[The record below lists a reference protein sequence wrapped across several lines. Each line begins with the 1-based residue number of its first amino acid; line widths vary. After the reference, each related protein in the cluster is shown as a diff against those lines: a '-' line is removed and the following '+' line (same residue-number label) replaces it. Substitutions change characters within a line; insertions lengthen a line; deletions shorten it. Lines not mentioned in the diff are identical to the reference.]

1 MIAVKLELILFQFSL
16 VPLKLHPVVR
26 QLAAVMLNLAAAGA
40 VAQILSKLTPIPE
53 QFTRDRREVLF
64 YRFEFLDDR
73 FWPHRGVHGP
83 TNDTNP
89 NRPEPGQP
97 SRSMNL
103 PQTRLLKEHS
113 VYDDSFTSSVSIAWL
128 TVPSAEQS

>member
-73 FWPHRGVHGP
+73 F
-83 TNDTNP
+83 
-89 NRPEPGQP
+89 
-97 SRSMNL
+97 
-103 PQTRLLKEHS
+103 
-113 VYDDSFTSSVSIAWL
+113 
-128 TVPSAEQS
+128 

>member
-1 MIAVKLELILFQFSL
+1 MIAVKLELILF
-16 VPLKLHPVVR
+16 PKLHPVVR
-26 QLAAVMLNLAAAGA
+26 QLAADMLNLAAAGA
-40 VAQILSKLTPIPE
+40 VAHILSKLTPIPA
-53 QFTRDRREVLF
+53 QFTT
-64 YRFEFLDDR
+64 
-73 FWPHRGVHGP
+73 
-83 TNDTNP
+83 TNDANP